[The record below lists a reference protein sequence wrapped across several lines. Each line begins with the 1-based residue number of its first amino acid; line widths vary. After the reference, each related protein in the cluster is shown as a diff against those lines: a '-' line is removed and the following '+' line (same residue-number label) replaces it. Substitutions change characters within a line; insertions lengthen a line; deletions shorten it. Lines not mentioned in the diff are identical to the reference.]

1 MGTTVHAEGMMRS
14 ALEHEPAGWDMIL
27 WRRVR
32 TARSERPVFERCTVS
47 STVAGSVHRNV
58 SPIFLVRSSDWHCAG
73 SRGRWSATS
82 VGRVGILAWG
92 LALVVVGV
100 EELLRIG
107 LVIRGT
113 VARRNFWSLCLPLQ
127 PIPLQKH
134 LGRAQSIFAVDVRR
148 GAEPRTSQLDIS
160 PCPCK
165 R

>member
-1 MGTTVHAEGMMRS
+1 MGHDFVAEGSDRS
-14 ALEHEPAGWDMIL
+14 KRAAC
-27 WRRVR
+27 VR
-32 TARSERPVFERCTVS
+32 E
-47 STVAGSVHRNV
+47 VHGEQHRGGKCASQCV
-58 SPIFLVRSSDWHCAG
+58 PDLPSKIFR
-73 SRGRWSATS
+73 
-82 VGRVGILAWG
+82 
-92 LALVVVGV
+92 LALCRVAREVECHICWTCWDFGMGLGV

-148 GAEPRTSQLDIS
+148 GAEPRTSQRDIS